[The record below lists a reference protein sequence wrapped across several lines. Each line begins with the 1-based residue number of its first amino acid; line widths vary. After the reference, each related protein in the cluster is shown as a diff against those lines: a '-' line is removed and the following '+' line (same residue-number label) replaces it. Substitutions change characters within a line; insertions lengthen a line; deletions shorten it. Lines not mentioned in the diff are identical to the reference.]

1 MAPVSG
7 KSLKGENV
15 VDFPKNPQPMRT
27 VVADI
32 PAERLRGPLN
42 VIMTLSKTLSEQA
55 GSTDQTATIDLLM
68 ETTKSAILDLDR
80 EETTAPLRAIG

>member
-7 KSLKGENV
+7 KSLKGVIV
-15 VDFPKNPQPMRT
+15 VDFQKNPQPMRSGDP
-27 VVADI
+27 DI

-42 VIMTLSKTLSEQA
+42 VIMTLSKSLSEQT
-55 GSTDQTATIDLLM
+55 GNTDQTATIDLLM

-80 EETTAPLRAIG
+80 EENTAPLRATG